1 MVGAGLKQRVALIV
15 LKQQVAQQ
23 NNEVET
29 RLLRTLQWVNNQL
42 ESHQKLDYMF
52 ICNETWTIDNNLM
65 TPTLKIKRN
74 VIEKKYAE
82 LVGKGLKGDVI
93 WQ

>member
-1 MVGAGLKQRVALIV
+1 MVGAGLKQPVALIV

-82 LVGKGLKGDVI
+82 LVGKGLKGAAI